1 MFWWIVIYVAMALV
15 SSLLRPKPKM
25 QNAKP
30 GAIGDKDLP
39 IASQSSPIPVVFG
52 TVHLSQPNV
61 VWWGRPWIS
70 AIKRKAS
77 GKK

>member
-1 MFWWIVIYVAMALV
+1 MTLV
-15 SSLLRPKPKM
+15 SALLRPKPNV

-30 GAIGDKDLP
+30 GSIGDKDMP

-52 TVHLSQPNV
+52 TVHLTQPNV
-61 VWWGRPWIS
+61 VWWGALKIY
-70 AIKRKAS
+70 AIRKKTK